1 MIDQIL
7 YGGIYLF
14 IGIAIVFGLFLLARE
29 VTLWYFRV
37 NEIVALL
44 EKQNKLLEIIAAE
57 RTRNVSKPVISRT
70 DVQSGQPQSRA
81 NPLAGSP
88 GHHPTE

>member
-7 YGGIYLF
+7 YGGMYLF
-14 IGIAIVFGLFLLARE
+14 GGVAIVFGAFLASRYLL
-29 VTLWYFRV
+29 LWYFRI
-37 NEIVALL
+37 NEIVDLL
-44 EKQNKLLEIIAAE
+44 QKQNKLLEIIATE
-57 RTRNVSKPVISRT
+57 RTRNVSEPVISRT

-88 GHHPTE
+88 ARRPTE

>member
-7 YGGIYLF
+7 YGGMYLF

-44 EKQNKLLEIIAAE
+44 EKQNKLLETIAAE
-57 RTRNVSKPVISRT
+57 RTRNVSRPVIART
-70 DVQSGQPQSRA
+70 DVQSGQPQNQSGASGLPPARRQA
-81 NPLAGSP
+81 
-88 GHHPTE
+88 E